1 MCGKGFHSSSSG
13 SFSPSGI
20 VSRPA
25 RRIGIML
32 IACAMTL
39 ALPGCAA
46 LAERTNEAIPP
57 VPAMPNAIVTDTH
70 ICIPHDEAG
79 ELLLWI
85 EQVEKVR

>member
-1 MCGKGFHSSSSG
+1 MEKLGQLIIRIFLRSG
-13 SFSPSGI
+13 T

-32 IACAMTL
+32 MLCAMIL

-46 LAERTNEAIPP
+46 LAARTSEPIPP
-57 VPAMPNAIVTDTH
+57 VPAMPNARVTDTH

-85 EQVEKVR
+85 EQVEKIR